1 MWKCPTGNG
10 VVGLA
15 IVSGRPYGIAYYAVL
30 VHNICMWIPR
40 YVEQLLHRM
49 ARQFPAVLVTGARQA
64 GKTSLLRHLY
74 PQASYLSLD
83 LPAHAEAAQ
92 TAPEA
97 LLAQYPEPVIIDEI
111 QYAPS
116 LLRHLKV
123 RIDRD
128 RSPGRYLLAGS
139 QLFPLMQGVSESLA
153 GRCAVLNLHTLSRA
167 ELLPAGRT
175 IEEPA
180 YIYLG
185 GYPELHVGVEPD
197 LWFPAY
203 VATYLE
209 RDVRNV
215 LRVVDLQE
223 FNRFIRACA
232 LRTAQ
237 VLNYSDLARD
247 TGIAPNTARKW
258 LGLLQT
264 SAVVALVEPYFGNRT
279 KRLIKAPKLFFM
291 DTGLAAFLSGF
302 RSERDLL
309 ASPLFG
315 AFWESYV
322 FGQIVRQVAAHGEI
336 TPICYWRTAGG
347 SEVDLVLERAGGSLI
362 AIECKWK
369 ERSGLADAAG
379 LRVLETVEKGR
390 VEQKIIV
397 CRTSAAYTL
406 PDGTWVVSV
415 AEALKRVAK
424 G

>member
-1 MWKCPTGNG
+1 
-10 VVGLA
+10 
-15 IVSGRPYGIAYYAVL
+15 
-30 VHNICMWIPR
+30 
-40 YVEQLLHRM
+40 M

-74 PQASYLSLD
+74 PQVSYLSLD

-92 TAPEA
+92 TAPDA

-123 RIDRD
+123 RIDQD
-128 RSPGRYLLAGS
+128 RSPGRYLLTGS

-167 ELLPAGRT
+167 ELLESGRT

-180 YIYLG
+180 YIYQG
-185 GYPELHVGVEPD
+185 GYPELHVGTEPD

-223 FNRFIRACA
+223 FNRFLRACA

-264 SAVVALVEPYFGNRT
+264 SAAVMLVEPYFGNRT
-279 KRLIKAPKLFFM
+279 KRLIKAPKLVFL

-302 RSERDLL
+302 RSERDLF
-309 ASPLFG
+309 ASPLSG
-315 AFWESYV
+315 AFWESHV
-322 FGQIVRQVAAHGEI
+322 FGQIVRQAATRGERA
-336 TPICYWRTAGG
+336 PICYWRTAGG
-347 SEVDLVLERAGGSLI
+347 PEVDLVIEQAGGTLI
-362 AIECKWK
+362 GIECKWK
-369 ERSGLADAAG
+369 EQPGLADAAG
-379 LRVLETVEKGR
+379 LRALEAAEKGR
-390 VEQKIIV
+390 VTQKMIV
-397 CRTSAAYTL
+397 CRTHVAYTL
-406 PDGTWVVSV
+406 SDGTWVVNV
-415 AEALKRVAK
+415 ADALKRVAK

>member
-1 MWKCPTGNG
+1 
-10 VVGLA
+10 
-15 IVSGRPYGIAYYAVL
+15 
-30 VHNICMWIPR
+30 
-40 YVEQLLHRM
+40 M

-74 PQASYLSLD
+74 PQISYLSLD

-92 TAPEA
+92 TAPDA

-123 RIDRD
+123 RIDQD
-128 RSPGRYLLAGS
+128 RSPGRYLLTGS

-167 ELLPAGRT
+167 ELLESGRT

-180 YIYLG
+180 YIYQG
-185 GYPELHVGVEPD
+185 GYPELHVGTEPD

-223 FNRFIRACA
+223 FNRFLRACA

-264 SAVVALVEPYFGNRT
+264 SAAVMLVEPYFGNRT
-279 KRLIKAPKLFFM
+279 TRLIKAQKLVFL

-302 RSERDLL
+302 RSERDLF
-309 ASPLFG
+309 ASPLSD
-315 AFWESYV
+315 AFWESHV
-322 FGQIVRQVAAHGEI
+322 FGQIVRQAATRDEKA
-336 TPICYWRTAGG
+336 PICYWRTAGG
-347 SEVDLVLERAGGSLI
+347 PEVDLVIEQAGGTLI
-362 AIECKWK
+362 GVECKWK
-369 ERSGLADAAG
+369 EQPGLADAAG
-379 LRVLETVEKGR
+379 LRALEAAEKGR
-390 VEQKIIV
+390 VTQKMIV
-397 CRTSAAYTL
+397 CRTHVAYTL
-406 PDGTWVVSV
+406 SDGTWVVNV
-415 AEALKRVAK
+415 ADALKRVAK